1 VSCRSTGLLGA
12 VPVNP
17 RRYRAPVE
25 DGSVLADPPLAQAGP
40 ILAANQSLLD
50 NASIH
55 IDGIPLP
62 DFRRRAREEAVALA
76 RQYLTECG
84 ERPHSP
90 DSTTGLLLS
99 GHQPAIFHPGV
110 WVKNF
115 ALNGLARR
123 HGLVPLNLI
132 ADNDAAKSTSLR
144 FPVPGDP
151 DTVHL
156 QSIPFDRFDGRA
168 PYEDRRVQDESLFRT
183 FVERTERIWRHWG
196 FTPMLPEVWADVL
209 HQYKRTPLLG
219 ECLAAARRAWERRWG
234 CHNLELPLSRL
245 CDSEAFACFIRHL
258 LNDLPRFHA
267 IYNESLREYRR
278 SHGVR
283 DRSRPVPD
291 LAREGDR
298 YEIPFWALRPGEQRR
313 KRLALRP
320 GESVPAGVRL
330 RTRALMTT
338 LFARVCLGDG
348 FIHGIG
354 GGKYDEVTDAIIE
367 RWLGLTPPRFFVL
380 TATLRLPLPAF
391 PTRRNDVRA
400 AAQRVRDL
408 VWNPQRH
415 LAAEAMIDPAVR
427 QLAVEKERHIR
438 EEPRGKAERRARYQS
453 LRLLTEA
460 LRPWVG
466 KQIEAAQA
474 DHDCRAAEWL
484 ANRKL
489 LRRDFAWSLFPHDM
503 LSAFCRRFLDPA

>member
-1 VSCRSTGLLGA
+1 

-25 DGSVLADPPLAQAGP
+25 DGSVLADPPFAQAGA
-40 ILAANQSLLD
+40 ILAANQSLLKD
-50 NASIH
+50 ASIH
-55 IDGIPLP
+55 IDGVPLP
-62 DFRRRAREEAVALA
+62 DFRRQAREEAVALA
-76 RQYLTECG
+76 QQYLSQCG
-84 ERPHSP
+84 ESSP
-90 DSTTGLLLS
+90 SVTAATGLLLS
-99 GHQPAIFHPGV
+99 GHQPEFFHPGV

-144 FPVPGDP
+144 FPVLGDA
-151 DTVHL
+151 DAVHL
-156 QSIPFDRFDGRA
+156 RSIAFDRFDGQA
-168 PYEDRRVQDESLFRT
+168 PYEERRVQDESLFRS
-183 FVERTERIWRHWG
+183 FVERSERIWHHWN
-196 FTPMLPEVWADVL
+196 FTPMLPEVWSDVL
-209 HQYKRTPLLG
+209 HHYQRTPLLG
-219 ECLAAARRAWERRWG
+219 ESFAAARRSWERRWG

-245 CDSEAFACFIRHL
+245 CDSEAFARFVRHL
-258 LNDLPRFHA
+258 LHNLPRFHA

-278 SHGVR
+278 LHGVR

-291 LAREGDR
+291 LGREGDR
-298 YEIPFWALRPGEQRR
+298 FEIPFWALRPGEKRR
-313 KRLALRP
+313 ERLALRP
-320 GESVPAGVRL
+320 GETVPSGVRL

-391 PTRRNDVRA
+391 PTRRNDVRVVA
-400 AAQRVRDL
+400 RGVRDL

-415 LAAEAMIDPAVR
+415 LAADALINPSVR
-427 QLAVEKERHIR
+427 ELVMEKESQIVEKPQGR
-438 EEPRGKAERRARYQS
+438 KERRARYQS
-453 LRLLTEA
+453 LKWITER

-466 KQIEAAQA
+466 EQVGAAQA
-474 DHDCRAAEWL
+474 EFHRRAAEWS

-489 LRRDFAWSLFPHDM
+489 LRRDFAWCLFPHDM
-503 LSAFCRRFLDPA
+503 LSSFCRRFLELV

>member
-1 VSCRSTGLLGA
+1 

-25 DGSVLADPPLAQAGP
+25 DGSVLADPPFSQAGA

-50 NASIH
+50 NTSIR

-62 DFRRRAREEAVALA
+62 EFRRRAREEAVALA
-76 RQYLTECG
+76 HQYLTQCG
-84 ERPHSP
+84 ESAPSVP
-90 DSTTGLLLS
+90 SATGLLLS
-99 GHQPAIFHPGV
+99 GHQPELFHPGV

-144 FPVPGDP
+144 FPVLGDP
-151 DTVHL
+151 DSVHL
-156 QSIPFDRFDGRA
+156 QAIPFDRFDGQA
-168 PYEDRRVQDESLFRT
+168 PYEDRRVQDESLFCT
-183 FVERTERIWRHWG
+183 FVERTERVWRHWG
-196 FTPMLPEVWADVL
+196 FNPMLPEVWADVL

-219 ECLAAARRAWERRWG
+219 ECFAAARRAWERRWG

-245 CDSEAFACFIRHL
+245 CDSEAFAGFVRHL

-267 IYNESLREYRR
+267 IYNQSLHEYRR
-278 SHGVR
+278 LHVVR

-291 LAREGDR
+291 LAREADR
-298 YEIPFWALRPGEQRR
+298 FEIPFWALRPGEARR
-313 KRLALRP
+313 ERLALRP
-320 GESVPAGVRL
+320 GESAPAGVRL

-338 LFARVCLGDG
+338 LFARICLGDG

-367 RWLGLTPPRFFVL
+367 RWLGLRPPRFFVL
-380 TATLRLPLPAF
+380 TATLRLPLRAF
-391 PTRRNDVRA
+391 PTRPNDVRA
-400 AAQRVRDL
+400 AAQRERDL

-415 LAAEAMIDPAVR
+415 LAADVMTNPSVR
-427 QLAVEKERHIR
+427 QLVVEKETRIL
-438 EEPRGKAERRARYQS
+438 EASRGKAGRRARYEA
-453 LRLLTEA
+453 LRTITEA
-460 LRPWVG
+460 LRPWVSE
-466 KQIEAAQA
+466 QIEVAQA
-474 DHDCRAAEWL
+474 EHHRRAAEWS

-489 LRRDFAWSLFPHDM
+489 LRRDFAWCLFPRDM

>member
-1 VSCRSTGLLGA
+1 
-12 VPVNP
+12 
-17 RRYRAPVE
+17 
-25 DGSVLADPPLAQAGP
+25 
-40 ILAANQSLLD
+40 
-50 NASIH
+50 
-55 IDGIPLP
+55 
-62 DFRRRAREEAVALA
+62 
-76 RQYLTECG
+76 
-84 ERPHSP
+84 
-90 DSTTGLLLS
+90 
-99 GHQPAIFHPGV
+99 
-110 WVKNF
+110 VKNF

-144 FPVPGDP
+144 FPVLGDP
-151 DTVHL
+151 DAVHL
-156 QSIPFDRFDGRA
+156 RSVPFDRFDGRA

-196 FTPMLPEVWADVL
+196 FTSMLPEVWADVL

-219 ECLAAARRAWERRWG
+219 ECLAAARRAWERRWD

-245 CDSEAFACFIRHL
+245 CDSEAFAGLVRHL

-267 IYNESLREYRR
+267 IYNESLHEYRR
-278 SHGVR
+278 LHGVR

-298 YEIPFWALRPGEQRR
+298 FEIPFWALRPGDKRR
-313 KRLALRP
+313 ERLALRQ

-338 LFARVCLGDG
+338 LFARLCLGDG

-367 RWLGLTPPRFFVL
+367 RWLGLRPPRFFVL

-391 PTRRNDVRA
+391 PTRPNDVRTV
-400 AAQRVRDL
+400 AQRVRDL

-415 LAAEAMIDPAVR
+415 LAADAMTDSSVR
-427 QLAVEKERHIR
+427 QLVVEKESRIR
-438 EEPRGKAERRARYQS
+438 EEPRGKAERSTRYQS
-453 LRLLTEA
+453 LRLITEA
-460 LRPWVG
+460 LRAWVG
-466 KQIEAAQA
+466 KQVELAQA
-474 DHDCRAAEWL
+474 DYHRRAAEWS

-489 LRRDFAWSLFPHDM
+489 LRRDFAWCLFPRDM
-503 LSAFCRRFLDPA
+503 LSAFCRRFLEPA